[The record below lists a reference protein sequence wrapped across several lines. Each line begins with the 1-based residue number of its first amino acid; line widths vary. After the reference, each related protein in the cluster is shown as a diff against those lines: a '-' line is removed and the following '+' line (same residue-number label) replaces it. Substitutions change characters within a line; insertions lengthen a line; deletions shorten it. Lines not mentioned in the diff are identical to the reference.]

1 MYFAYEQ
8 LSALA
13 AVIRQGSFDGAAR
26 VLHVTP
32 SAVSQR
38 IKQLEEHLG
47 AIVVVRGKRCAPTEL
62 GAAVYRHAQQVEL
75 LEKDL
80 LGTLAPEPGEAAP
93 QTPVAMAAN
102 ADSLATWLVPAL
114 ARVVAETG
122 ARVDVAV
129 DDEDN
134 TAEWLRSGR
143 VLGAVTS
150 EARAVQGCRVHALGA
165 MRYRATASRS
175 FIDRCLAAGVTL
187 AALRRAPVLAFD
199 RNDVLAGHFLRQR
212 FGKRAADP
220 PLVHFLPSPQA
231 IVEATLLG
239 QGWSVNPERLV
250 DELIAR
256 KKLVDLFPGR
266 FLDVTLFWQQWALRS
281 PSLEVLATILS
292 EEAARSLHRG
302 RRG

>member
-47 AIVVVRGKRCAPTEL
+47 AIVVVRARRCAPTEL

-93 QTPVAMAAN
+93 QTTVAMAAN

-175 FIDRCLAAGVTL
+175 FIDRSLAGGVTL

-199 RNDVLAGHFLRQR
+199 RKDVLAGHFLRQR

-220 PLVHFLPSPQA
+220 PLVHFLPSPHA

-250 DELIAR
+250 DGLIAR
-256 KKLVDLFPGR
+256 KELVDLFPGR
-266 FLDVTLFWQQWALRS
+266 FLDVALFWQQWALRS
-281 PSLEVLATILS
+281 RSLEVLATTLS
-292 EEAARSLHRG
+292 EEAAKSLHRG